1 MSAAPTAI
9 FFLILYSSN
18 TRVLSPPAFPQLS
31 EVSPSVQ
38 SSPSNYCTS
47 HLLESPLPPSV
58 PAIYD
63 PYAPVLS
70 VPSQLNKDISSRP
83 APACC
88 KIQAHA
94 PADRSLSHS
103 SILSNKPVCPCR
115 QFQIRN
121 FTGSLPGPVTVFLWI
136 AHIFSPLSAKRF
148 FWQRNFFTII
158 KTQFM
163 TFQFLFLNMRR
174 FLWTNYLLSSAW
186 LFGTYFYIMFSHN

>member
-1 MSAAPTAI
+1 MPRQV
-9 FFLILYSSN
+9 FFSILYSSN

-88 KIQAHA
+88 IIRAHA
-94 PADRSLSHS
+94 PQIDLSHS

-121 FTGSLPGPVTVFLWI
+121 LTGSLPGLVMVFLWI

-158 KTQFM
+158 KTQFIVSIP
-163 TFQFLFLNMRR
+163 FSQYAALFVDRL
-174 FLWTNYLLSSAW
+174 FAFFCW